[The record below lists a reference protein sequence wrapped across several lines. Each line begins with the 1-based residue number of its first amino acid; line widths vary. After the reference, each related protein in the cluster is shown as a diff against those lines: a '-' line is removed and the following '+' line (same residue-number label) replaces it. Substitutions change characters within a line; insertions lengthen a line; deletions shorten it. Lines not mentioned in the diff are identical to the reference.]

1 MDKFKN
7 SIRLFS
13 GSSNP
18 KLATK
23 IADLLDVPLA
33 DITLSKFSCGENYAR
48 ISESI
53 RGHDAYVIQSIGLN
67 PNDDYMELFLILDAL
82 KRASTKRIYVV
93 LPHFGYAR
101 QDKKSAPREPIS
113 SRLIADLMSSI
124 GFDRL
129 ITVDLHSDQ
138 IQGFFNQPVDHL
150 TCLSLFADYFR
161 EKNLDNLAVVAP
173 DTGRAKFAKK
183 LGDKLGADLVVLHK
197 TRPQHNVAEITNVVG
212 DVSNKN
218 LLIVD
223 DMIDTAGSIT
233 SSVETLKKLGC
244 KDIFVAATHPVFSGP
259 AIQRL
264 STADFKEVVV
274 TDSIYLPESKRFKN
288 LVQLSLAPILAE
300 TINRNNKNQSI
311 SSLFW

>member
-1 MDKFKN
+1 MTDELK
-7 SIRLFS
+7 SVRIFS

-18 KLATK
+18 KLAEQIAK
-23 IADLLDVPLA
+23 ILGLSLS

-48 ISESI
+48 VSESI
-53 RGHDAYVIQSIGLN
+53 RGFDAYVIQSIGLS

-82 KRASTKRIYVV
+82 KRASTKNIYVV

-113 SRLIADLMSSI
+113 SRLIADLLSSI
-124 GFDRL
+124 GFGRL

-150 TCLSLFADYFR
+150 TCLPLFVDYFK
-161 EKNLDNLAVVAP
+161 EKQLQDLTVVAP

-183 LGDKLGADLVVLHK
+183 LSDRLGAELAILHK
-197 TRPQHNVAEITNVVG
+197 TRPEHNVAEITNVVG
-212 DVSNKN
+212 NVNNRN

-233 SSVETLKKLGC
+233 SSVDTLKNLGC
-244 KDIFVAATHPVFSGP
+244 KDIYVAATHPVFSGP
-259 AIQRL
+259 AVQRL
-264 STADFKEVVV
+264 STANFKEVVV
-274 TDSIYLPESKRFKN
+274 TDSIYLPESKQFKN
-288 LVQLSLAPILAE
+288 LVQLPLAPILAE
-300 TINRNNKNQSI
+300 TIKRNNLNQSI
-311 SSLFW
+311 STLFL